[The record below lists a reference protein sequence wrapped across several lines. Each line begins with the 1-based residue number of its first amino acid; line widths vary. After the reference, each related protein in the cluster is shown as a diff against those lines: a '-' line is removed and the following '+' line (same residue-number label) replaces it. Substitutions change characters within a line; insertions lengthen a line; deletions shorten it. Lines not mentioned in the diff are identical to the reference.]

1 MLEELRERLFSS
13 VKSQAT
19 KLLRNQLVKLLT
31 LLTGSLAARGS
42 IAQWLASLLP
52 DPTAPGSI
60 PGVTPPPQKKKK
72 KNSAEEIVMLL
83 WSLNGLALRNVDRT
97 HLVLAS
103 GKPELQKSLAT

>member
-52 DPTAPGSI
+52 DPAAPGSI
-60 PGVTPPPQKKKK
+60 PGVTPHPPKK

-103 GKPELQKSLAT
+103 GKPELQKSLAA